1 MDCETFKKWLL
12 NPHGESDPAPPDAL
26 AHTADCQECRKLWQT
41 DTALES
47 QLQGSFSVMD
57 VPENLTA
64 RMRAAVEQSVSP
76 PPPSRPG
83 VPWWKW
89 LTPSL
94 AAAAALIFFVFNPL
108 TGQLSSMDA
117 IGAYALI
124 NHQHPDQPLGVT
136 SSQMN
141 VVGQWF
147 NDRMPFQ
154 VTFPDLRRRG
164 YVLKGGR
171 PCTLGKTKAVYL
183 VYDDQGEQVSAFV
196 VPAQEVAF
204 ALTEGRH
211 YQMTGAMHL
220 VELWQEKDVV
230 CVIVRKSPPETVNG
244 FKHPA

>member
-1 MDCETFKKWLL
+1 MDCETFKRWLR
-12 NPHGESDPAPPDAL
+12 NPHGEGDPSPQDAL
-26 AHTADCQECRKLWQT
+26 AHTTGCQECRKLWQT

-47 QLQGSFSVMD
+47 QLQESFSPTD

-64 RMRAAVEQSVSP
+64 RMRAAVEPSLSP
-76 PPPSRPG
+76 SPPSRPG

-94 AAAAALIFFVFNPL
+94 AAAAALLFFVFNPL

-117 IGAYALI
+117 IAAYALI
-124 NHQHPDQPLGVT
+124 NHQHPEQPLGVV

-141 VVGQWF
+141 IVGQWF

-154 VTFPDLRRRG
+154 VTVPDLRRRG
-164 YVLKGGR
+164 YALKGGR

-183 VYDDQGEQVSAFV
+183 VYDHQGERVSAFV
-196 VPAQEVAF
+196 MPARAVAF
-204 ALTEGRH
+204 TITEGRH
-211 YQMTGAMHL
+211 YQMRDAMHL

-230 CVIVRKSPPETVNG
+230 CVIVRKSPPTNANG
-244 FKHPA
+244 V